1 MSYALV
7 LNSSNVVGSNNNTF
21 QFNFINGSF
30 NVKDAEL
37 AISSIQIP
45 YSWYNVS
52 TNYNNNKFS
61 LVFPVGSSTSTLSI
75 VLPNGYYTVVDIQ
88 NYIQQQCIA
97 NNYYLVNTSGNY
109 VYYFDMVY
117 SINYYAIQLIMVNVP
132 TTLPTGWTLPSAGT
146 GGWATSLP
154 TTGYTPQI
162 ILPATGSI
170 ANIIGFSS
178 GITLPASLTTS
189 SVNYLS
195 TTTPLGSIV
204 NSLVVHCSIVKNP
217 VASPTDILDAIPINI
232 SYGNNINYQ
241 PTFERWLNI
250 SDGTYSNLVITFTD
264 QNMNTLYARDPN
276 TTITLLLRKK
286 NV

>member
-30 NVKDAEL
+30 NVKDAEI
-37 AISSIQIP
+37 AISSVQIP

-52 TNYNNNKFS
+52 TNYNNTKFS

-117 SINYYAIQLIMVNVP
+117 SINYYAIQLIMIPVP

-170 ANIIGFSS
+170 ASIIGFSS

-189 SVNYLS
+189 AVNYLS

-204 NSLVVHCSIVKNP
+204 NSLVIHCSIVKNP
-217 VASPTDILDAIPINI
+217 VSSPTDILDAIPINI

-276 TTITLLLRKK
+276 VTITLLLRKK